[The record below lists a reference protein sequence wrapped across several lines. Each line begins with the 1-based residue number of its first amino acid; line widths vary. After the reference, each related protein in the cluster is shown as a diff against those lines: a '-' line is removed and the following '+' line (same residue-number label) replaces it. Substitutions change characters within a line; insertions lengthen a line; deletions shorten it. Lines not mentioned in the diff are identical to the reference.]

1 VPKGYCNAG
10 RTREPEG
17 NVRQGRP
24 TDALPGSPEK
34 VREMRARVARGESPF
49 ADGDIS
55 DDDARGLV
63 GRPTAGTGGVNRQT
77 RPAGTVEVKKRP
89 RRGKCIPDSLRR
101 FGGRLHYFRTQ
112 KGLSQGQ
119 LSMKAGVDRDHLS
132 RLERGRKFPSV
143 SVLVALAEALDM
155 TPDRLLGYQPAHA
168 TV

>member
-89 RRGKCIPDSLRR
+89 RKGKCVPDTVRR
-101 FGGRLHYFRTQ
+101 FGGRLHYFRAE
-112 KGLSQGQ
+112 KGMSQGE
-119 LSMKAGVDRDHLS
+119 LAMKAGVDRLHIS
-132 RLERGRKFPSV
+132 KLERGLKYPTV
-143 SVLVALAEALDM
+143 SVLLALSEALRI
-155 TPDRLLGYQPAHA
+155 TPDELLGYRAVRFA
-168 TV
+168 